1 VDDAILHR
9 QIHRLVM
16 IETVKEIDLKN
27 EEILTIGWY
36 GTGSERSERL
46 VKGTTDVTE
55 EIRREKSCGSQ

>member
-1 VDDAILHR
+1 MDDAILHR

-36 GTGSERSERL
+36 CTGSERSERL

>member
-1 VDDAILHR
+1 MDDAILHR

>member
-1 VDDAILHR
+1 MDDAILHR

-55 EIRREKSCGSQ
+55 EIRWEKSCGSQ

>member
-1 VDDAILHR
+1 
-9 QIHRLVM
+9 M